1 MRCLLDKVTARHIT
15 EGMLKLVEGRTVT
28 SKVFSEHQFRQ
39 HNRIG
44 GNIMKSRS
52 WKKGV
57 FYLTL
62 VVSISFGVLMAT
74 KTAFYQH
81 FFEPLSDKTQNIAY
95 IQYEISMT
103 TQLGWLAEFLIM
115 FAVPFGLV
123 WLLSFLTMR
132 IFVRDFTV
140 SDWSLSLTRSMQAK
154 DSRN

>member
-1 MRCLLDKVTARHIT
+1 
-15 EGMLKLVEGRTVT
+15 
-28 SKVFSEHQFRQ
+28 
-39 HNRIG
+39 
-44 GNIMKSRS
+44 MKSKS

-62 VVSISFGVLMAT
+62 VLSVLFGGLMAT

-81 FFEPLSDKTQNIAY
+81 FFQPMSDKTQDIAR
-95 IQYEISMT
+95 IQYEIPIA
-103 TQLGWLAEFLIM
+103 TQLGFLAEFLIM

-123 WLLSFLTMR
+123 WLLSFVTMR

-154 DSRN
+154 NSRN